1 MVIRAD
7 VTDAGPDLGSQTVE
21 TPQQCRLAPVVADPQ
36 QAGQV
41 LINLVNQG
49 PKHSAHA
56 HGDFVDTNGLDVF
69 QLPVW
74 EAILDD
80 PLNRGI
86 HVCPGYME
94 AVGCFVPGKFA
105 RPTGQEQPKAV
116 TQTVFPRTLRTFGD
130 FCALRVLSY
139 CYGWEWLRLRY
150 GSVLLEWSLFD
161 LGWND
166 WGYQVDEAAHFRR
179 MIL

>member
-1 MVIRAD
+1 
-7 VTDAGPDLGSQTVE
+7 
-21 TPQQCRLAPVVADPQ
+21 
-36 QAGQV
+36 
-41 LINLVNQG
+41 
-49 PKHSAHA
+49 
-56 HGDFVDTNGLDVF
+56 
-69 QLPVW
+69 
-74 EAILDD
+74 
-80 PLNRGI
+80 
-86 HVCPGYME
+86 ME

-130 FCALRVLSY
+130 LCALRVLSY

-150 GSVLLEWSLFD
+150 GSVLLEWNLFD

-166 WGYQVDEAAHFRR
+166 WGNHFDEAAHFRR